1 MLTFLASLI
10 AFSGLFAGIVLA
22 YFTKEEQAPGK
33 PYFKLMRNILLTLI
47 LLFFLLFLDWNVV
60 ISAVL
65 SIALFVSVPIF
76 PKLAHPPLY
85 FLLGAVL
92 FLTSSNYPFF
102 LVEAVLVFL
111 YGLPMGSLWI
121 SSRKFRW
128 DRSIASAFTFFIPFL
143 RLLL

>member
-65 SIALFVSVPIF
+65 SIALFVSASIF

-92 FLTSSNYPFF
+92 FLTSSNYAFF

-128 DRSIASAFTFFIPFL
+128 DLSIVSAFTFFIPFL